1 MLSSTQRLLRDCVL
15 VAVVG
20 VVVGLVA
27 NAVSPHGLS
36 LTRDYFSGAP
46 ALSPDGRERSRS
58 PTDSMAPRRTGTPLP
73 AASYTEIDH
82 AEAARLFRDP
92 RRSEGRILF
101 VDARDEKRFAA
112 GHIPGARLFDH
123 YHPEQYIQDLL
134 AAAALADTIV
144 LYCSGGTCEDSRLA
158 AGDLIALGVPASR
171 LAIYVGGF
179 SGWKQQGMPVERSER
194 AP

>member
-1 MLSSTQRLLRDCVL
+1 MLPSTQRLLRDCAL

-20 VVVGLVA
+20 VIVGLVA

-36 LTRDYFSGAP
+36 VTRDYFSSAP
-46 ALSPDGRERSRS
+46 AVSSNDHEQSRSR
-58 PTDSMAPRRTGTPLP
+58 TDSTAPGRSGTPLP
-73 AASYTEIDH
+73 AANYTEIDH
-82 AEAARLFRDP
+82 AEAARLFQDP

-144 LYCSGGTCEDSRLA
+144 LYCNGGTCEDSRLV
-158 AGDLIALGVPASR
+158 AGDLTALGVPASR
-171 LAIYVGGF
+171 LAVYVGGF
-179 SGWKQQGMPVERSER
+179 SGWRRQGMPVERSER